1 MKQQT
6 ILPVRADQA
15 PDPMIP
21 IPVPPQPAFT
31 ESIADIGDAKI
42 WYTDTGGAGVPVVM
56 VHPASGSGLV
66 WLYQRPAL
74 HAAGYRVITWS
85 RRGCHGSSPVDLQN
99 PGIASHDLLKLV
111 NQLGLGTFHLVCCAA
126 GGRVGT
132 DFGFSHPDR
141 VRSIVVASNSFGV
154 SDGIIAET
162 AARIRPEG
170 WDEWPWWFRELGP
183 SYRAANPEGTK
194 LWIDLEHQGAAPD
207 GHRQKT
213 AHIATE
219 AMLAE
224 FKPPTLL
231 MTGDA
236 DTSTPPATLRLMA
249 ARIPGSEICVLP
261 ECGHS
266 AYWERPDLFNA
277 AVLDFI
283 GRH

>member
-1 MKQQT
+1 MTQKL
-6 ILPVRADQA
+6 LPVRADQTA
-15 PDPMIP
+15 DPMIP
-21 IPVPPQPAFT
+21 IPVPKQPAFT
-31 ESIADIGDAKI
+31 EGLADIGDGKI
-42 WYTDTGGAGVPVVM
+42 WYTDTGGAGIPVVM

-85 RRGCHGSSPVDLQN
+85 RRSHYGSSPVDLQN
-99 PGIASHDLLKLV
+99 PGIASEDLFKLV
-111 NQLGLGTFHLVCCAA
+111 NHLGLGTFHLVCCAA

-141 VRSIVVASNSFGV
+141 VRSIVVSSNSFGV

-194 LWIDLEHQGAAPD
+194 LWIELEHQGAAPD

-213 AHIATE
+213 THIATE
-219 AMLAE
+219 AMLGT

-236 DTSTPPATLRLMA
+236 DTSTPPATLRMVA
-249 ARIPGSEICVLP
+249 SRIPGCEIFVLP